1 MQPHAQQDTLLHY
14 LTICVNI
21 LFGTL
26 SAATKEMQKPADA
39 YTAYGLT
46 PAHSARWGGHD
57 LLSWQRVN
65 EVVSLGMGLMWHWS

>member
-46 PAHSARWGGHD
+46 PAHSARWGVMTCCHG
-57 LLSWQRVN
+57 N
-65 EVVSLGMGLMWHWS
+65 ELMKWCPWAWG